1 MNTKL
6 TWEPYTLNLKTTWR
20 IAHGATDQRHNVF
33 VCLDDGSGNNS
44 GFGEAAGV
52 PHHGESQAG
61 IIAYLE
67 QVVDRSWDIFDLEE
81 GLKRLPAGSN
91 AARTAIDVALHDAL
105 GKKLGL
111 PVYKLFGL
119 NPANIPLT
127 SYTVGM
133 DTPEVMAER
142 AKASGM
148 PIIKIKMGGA
158 DDEAA
163 LKAIRQATNARLRV
177 DANAGWTREQA
188 AALIPRLIQYDIE
201 FVEQPLPVGD
211 IEGLRWLRS
220 LNLGVPIFSD
230 ENILNSKDVAAHA
243 GAVDGVVIKVQK
255 AGGLREAIRA
265 IHTARALDMRIMLGC
280 MVETSLGV
288 TAAAH
293 IAALVDYADL
303 DGPMLIA
310 NDPFEG
316 LQYEGARLVLSD
328 QPGLGVKRK

>member
-1 MNTKL
+1 MIL
-6 TWEPYTLNLKTTWR
+6 TFEPYTLNLKTTWR

-33 VCLDDGSGNNS
+33 VCIGEGL
-44 GFGEAAGV
+44 GEAAGV
-52 PHHGESQAG
+52 PHHGESQTG
-61 IIAYLE
+61 IMAYLE
-67 QVVDRSWDIFDLEE
+67 QVIDRSWDIFDLEDT
-81 GLKRLPAGSN
+81 LNALPPGSA
-91 AARTAIDVALHDAL
+91 AARTAIDLALHDAL
-105 GKKLGL
+105 GQKLGL

-119 NPANIPLT
+119 NPAKAPLT

-133 DTPEVMAER
+133 DEPSVMAER
-142 AKASGM
+142 ARASGM
-148 PIIKIKMGGA
+148 PVIKIKMGGA
-158 DDEAA
+158 NDEAA
-163 LKAIRQATNARLRV
+163 LKAIRHATNARLRV

-188 AALIPRLIQYDIE
+188 KELIPRLIQYDIE

-220 LNLGVPIFSD
+220 LNLGVPIFAD
-230 ENILNSKDVAAHA
+230 ENILNSKNVAAHA
-243 GAVDGVVIKVQK
+243 GAVDGVVIKIQK
-255 AGGLREAIRA
+255 AGGLREAMRA

-293 IAALVDYADL
+293 IAPLVDYADL

-316 LQYEGARLVLSD
+316 LHYDGARLVLPD
-328 QPGLGVKRK
+328 RPGLGVKRKTA